1 MVLKKDLQNVNAR
14 LKEEMQLLKE
24 DKLTLESYQIEK
36 FTKIEDL
43 KQEIISYKSG
53 EMMASPS

>member
-14 LKEEMQLLKE
+14 FKEEMQLLKA

-43 KQEIISYKSG
+43 NQEIISYKSG